1 MGCVHV
7 HVKTHRSMS
16 CLWSSGDMGVCVHSC
31 ACEGTSVPW
40 HACGVQG
47 TWGGIRVLVKA
58 HPCVC
63 TCACEGNHMC
73 AYVVIKRISSRVG
86 SHSQSCGIQESDSC
100 YQACTQGPYPLSQLA
115 GPASRFIPLK
125 VTEGAEGIY
134 SSGENTCVWYTQV
147 QSLTL
152 KTNKQPP

>member
-1 MGCVHV
+1 MLVVFRGH
-7 HVKTHRSMS
+7 
-16 CLWSSGDMGVCVHSC
+16 GVCVYARVRVKAHLC
-31 ACEGTSVPW
+31 HGMLVVFRG
-40 HACGVQG
+40 HG
-47 TWGGIRVLVKA
+47 GGIRVLVKA
-58 HPCVC
+58 LPCVC
-63 TCACEGNHMC
+63 TCACKGNHMC